1 MAVVGFVVVILVVI
15 DATSM
20 CEPLKISTEIG
31 AKQLRFQTLT
41 QRGHFGFFEY
51 SSVIRALPFLIT
63 GTVAAKTGCLV
74 ALITT

>member
-31 AKQLRFQTLT
+31 A
-41 QRGHFGFFEY
+41 
-51 SSVIRALPFLIT
+51 
-63 GTVAAKTGCLV
+63 
-74 ALITT
+74 